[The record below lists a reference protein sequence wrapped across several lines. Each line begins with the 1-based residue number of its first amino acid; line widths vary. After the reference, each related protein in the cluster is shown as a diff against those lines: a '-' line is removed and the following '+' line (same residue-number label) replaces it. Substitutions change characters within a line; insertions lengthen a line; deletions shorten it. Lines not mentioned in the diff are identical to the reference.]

1 MSNEDGG
8 EILREFVIN
17 MYTTDKVLLDNTGN
31 SVQCYEVALI
41 IREFSGK
48 WMYSYVWLSFL
59 AVYLKLSHVQPA
71 TFQYKIKGC
80 KKLIN
85 SR

>member
-48 WMYSYVWLSFL
+48 
-59 AVYLKLSHVQPA
+59 
-71 TFQYKIKGC
+71 
-80 KKLIN
+80 
-85 SR
+85 